1 MRISVDLPPAVA
13 SVYEA
18 HARTRGL
25 PIEDV
30 IREVLVDHQPAIH
43 VDIEQGFGL
52 FSSPEDS
59 ALLDEI
65 CGK

>member
-1 MRISVDLPPAVA
+1 MPLTIELPSSVA

-18 HARTRGL
+18 QARIRGL
-25 PIEDV
+25 AIEDV